1 MLKYFKIKV
10 SVARFS
16 ASDKPS
22 FVPTL
27 STNTV
32 LYDAIFVLLIGK
44 STITQFFG
52 HQKKVISIS
61 KG

>member
-32 LYDAIFVLLIGK
+32 LYDAIFVLLILK
-44 STITQFFG
+44 YFQYNTVFWP
-52 HQKKVISIS
+52 
-61 KG
+61 